1 MYSDKQI
8 SLNFSGSLF
17 YSKIKISKCFFF
29 PAFYEQAEIKG
40 DDKGSNQ
47 LYVAVT
53 SDRGLCGGI
62 HSSIVKAIKAE
73 MSEKDNTDTKLV
85 LIGDKSKAMLQK

>member
-1 MYSDKQI
+1 MYSDK
-8 SLNFSGSLF
+8 LNFFKFFWKFL
-17 YSKIKISKCFFF
+17 YSKIKISKCFF

-62 HSSIVKAIKAE
+62 HSSVVKAIKAE
-73 MSEKDNTDTKLV
+73 MAGKDNVDTKLV
-85 LIGDKSKAMLQK
+85 LIGDKSNAMLQK